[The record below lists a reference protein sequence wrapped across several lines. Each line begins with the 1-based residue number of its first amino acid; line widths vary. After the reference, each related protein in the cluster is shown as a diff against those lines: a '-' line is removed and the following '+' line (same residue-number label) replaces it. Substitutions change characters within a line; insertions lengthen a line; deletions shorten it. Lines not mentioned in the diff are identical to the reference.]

1 MKKSILLGTLFCAAI
16 LFSTN
21 IDMRL
26 GRDLTSN
33 VTGVKGSGKASLL
46 EFSYEMTSLDDTK
59 FSYGFGMA
67 TNGTKIK
74 IDKYR
79 DTYEKFSSYPLYLI
93 GTYNFKPENIE
104 GLRPYIKAKLGFSP
118 NNKTKSYKE
127 GDISTNMKLK
137 NGAYTGIGIGVR
149 TKNYT
154 TYELSYNVNFFS
166 AKINK
171 VRETKDY
178 WSSKT
183 ITEVLSDEKFS
194 GRKGAL
200 TFSIGITLDVN

>member
-59 FSYGFGMA
+59 FNYGFGMA

-93 GTYNFKPENIE
+93 GAYNFKPENQE
-104 GLRPYIKAKLGFSP
+104 GLRPYIKVKLGFSP

-178 WSSKT
+178 WSSRT
-183 ITEVLSDEKFS
+183 TTEVLSDEKFS

-200 TFSIGITLDVN
+200 TFSRGITLDVN

>member
-1 MKKSILLGTLFCAAI
+1 MKKSILLGTLFCAAT

-46 EFSYEMTSLDDTK
+46 EFSYEMTSPDDTK
-59 FSYGFGMA
+59 FSYGFGAA
-67 TNGTKIK
+67 TNGTIIK

-93 GTYNFKPENIE
+93 GAYNFKPENQE
-104 GLRPYIKAKLGFSP
+104 GLRPYIKVKLGFSP

-178 WSSKT
+178 WSSRT
-183 ITEVLSDEKFS
+183 TTEVLSDEKFS

>member
-59 FSYGFGMA
+59 FNYGFGMA

-93 GTYNFKPENIE
+93 GAYNFKPENQE

-178 WSSKT
+178 WSSRT

-200 TFSIGITLDVN
+200 TFSIGITVDVN

>member
-1 MKKSILLGTLFCAAI
+1 MKKSILLGTLFCVAT

-21 IDMRL
+21 VDMRL

-46 EFSYEMTSLDDTK
+46 EFSYEMTSPDDTK

-93 GTYNFKPENIE
+93 GAYNFKPENQE

-137 NGAYTGIGIGVR
+137 NGA
-149 TKNYT
+149 
-154 TYELSYNVNFFS
+154 
-166 AKINK
+166 
-171 VRETKDY
+171 
-178 WSSKT
+178 
-183 ITEVLSDEKFS
+183 
-194 GRKGAL
+194 
-200 TFSIGITLDVN
+200 